1 MSFSIEAIK
10 HIQQSQ
16 TAEAVQ
22 GAVDKSTLQSQLV
35 AVPAD
40 FTLVSLEKYQEH
52 RDRFRGEMNTSSIA
66 EFIDYVKDHGE
77 TNQQCFINEDSMAAV
92 NIFNFGSIHTPGHCD
107 DRAIVTLKRTAEYKA
122 LCQINGETVSQKT
135 AAEFLEDWD
144 TFITCI
150 DEQGEVIAPA
160 KAIAAVRRITIE
172 ANRKSESEQSN
183 FRTEKSALESMS
195 VDTNAGLPATVRFK
209 CVPYAGLQEYEFDLR
224 FGVLTSSE
232 VPKIVMRIKRFETYP
247 EQFAQE
253 FSALLKAGFDGYEK
267 APAISIGTFKAA

>member
-1 MSFSIEAIK
+1 MSLTIEAIK

-16 TAEAVQ
+16 TAQAVQ
-22 GAVDKSTLQSQLV
+22 DAVNTNTVQSQLV
-35 AVPAD
+35 AVPSD
-40 FTLVSLEKYQEH
+40 ITLQSLEKYQQH
-52 RDRFRGEMNTSSIA
+52 RDRFRGEMNTSSIV
-66 EFIDYVKDHGE
+66 EFIDYVKGHGE
-77 TNQQCFINEDSMAAV
+77 TNQQCFINEESMAAV

-107 DRAIVTLKRTAEYKA
+107 DKAIVTLKKTAEYKA
-122 LCQINGETVSQKT
+122 LCQINGETVSQKA
-135 AAEFLEDWD
+135 AAEFLEDWG

-150 DEQGEVIAPA
+150 DENGEVINPA

-172 ANRKSESEQSN
+172 ASRKSESEQGN

-209 CVPYAGLQEYEFDLR
+209 CVPYAGLTEYEFDLR
-224 FGVLTSSE
+224 VSVLTSSE

-253 FSALLKAGFDGYEK
+253 FSALLKSGFDSYEK

>member
-1 MSFSIEAIK
+1 MK
-10 HIQQSQ
+10 
-16 TAEAVQ
+16 
-22 GAVDKSTLQSQLV
+22 G
-35 AVPAD
+35 
-40 FTLVSLEKYQEH
+40 
-52 RDRFRGEMNTSSIA
+52 
-66 EFIDYVKDHGE
+66 HGE
-77 TNQQCFINEDSMAAV
+77 ANQQCFINEDSMAAV

-107 DRAIVTLKRTAEYKA
+107 DKAVVTLKKTAEYKA
-122 LCQINGETVSQKT
+122 LCQINGETISQKT
-135 AAEFLEDWD
+135 AAEFLEDWG

-150 DEQGEVIAPA
+150 DENGEVINPV

-172 ANRKSESEQSN
+172 ANRKSESEQGN

-195 VDTNAGLPATVRFK
+195 VDTNAGLPATIRFK

-253 FSALLKAGFDGYEK
+253 FSALLKAGFDGDDK

>member
-1 MSFSIEAIK
+1 MSLSIEAIK
-10 HIQQSQ
+10 HIQESQ
-16 TAEAVQ
+16 TAQAVQ
-22 GAVDKSTLQSQLV
+22 AVVNSNTVQSQLV
-35 AVPAD
+35 AVPSD
-40 FTLVSLEKYQEH
+40 ITLQSLEKYQQH
-52 RDRFRGEMNTSSIA
+52 RDRFRGEMNTSSIV
-66 EFIDYVKDHGE
+66 EFIDYVKGHGE
-77 TNQQCFINEDSMAAV
+77 TNQQCFINEESMAAV
-92 NIFNFGSIHTPGHCD
+92 NIFNFGSIHLPGHCD
-107 DRAIVTLKRTAEYKA
+107 DKAVVMLKKTAEYKA

-135 AAEFLEDWD
+135 AAEFLEDWE

-172 ANRKSESEQSN
+172 ASRKSESEQGN

-195 VDTNAGLPATVRFK
+195 VDTNAGLPATIRFK

>member
-16 TAEAVQ
+16 TAVAVQ

-40 FTLVSLEKYQEH
+40 FTLVSLEKHQEH

-77 TNQQCFINEDSMAAV
+77 TNQQCFINEDNMAAV
-92 NIFNFGSIHTPGHCD
+92 NIFNFGSIHKPGHCD

-247 EQFAQE
+247 EQFALE
-253 FSALLKAGFDGYEK
+253 FSALLKAGFDNYEK